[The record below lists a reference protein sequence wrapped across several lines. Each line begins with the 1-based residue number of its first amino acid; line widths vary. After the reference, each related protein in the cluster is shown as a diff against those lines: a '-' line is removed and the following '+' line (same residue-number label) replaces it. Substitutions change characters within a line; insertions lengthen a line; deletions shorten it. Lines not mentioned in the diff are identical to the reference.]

1 MINHKFTSVLSTL
14 ALASMAIGSS
24 MIRSE
29 NALDAPIAFAQSS
42 ATSKAAPNQASN
54 KKPIAAQPK
63 VIAKPITLF
72 WADILEQE
80 PNPQVVTDAN
90 LRKSIQA
97 TGFPWR
103 VKDKAS
109 GIEMLLV
116 PQGKFEMGMS
126 PGDSEALANEK
137 PAHLVTI
144 SKPFYLGR
152 TEVTQGQWV
161 KIMKDNPSNFKVQN
175 PREAMVAIL
184 MKQGMTKEAAL
195 SMTASASIKIDALP
209 VEKVSWEDCQLFCA
223 TSGLVLPTEA
233 QWEYACRAGVSAPC
247 YGEVDD
253 IAWNESNS
261 NGETSHVAQKEA
273 NPLGFYDMIGNLW
286 EWTSDVYVPGFYTI
300 CKDGVIDP
308 RATAMKST
316 PEAIRYVVRGSSWGR
331 NASTCRATV
340 RAGIV
345 GTEQNRFFGFRVARD
360 PLQQESQRNN

>member
-1 MINHKFTSVLSTL
+1 MANPNFVGVLSGL
-14 ALASMAIGSS
+14 AAAGIVSTAMLWQ
-24 MIRSE
+24 E
-29 NALDAPIAFAQSS
+29 NAFSAPSGSTQSNSESKPS
-42 ATSKAAPNQASN
+42 ADQAANGNS
-54 KKPIAAQPK
+54 IVAQPTA
-63 VIAKPITLF
+63 ISKPMTLV
-72 WADILEQE
+72 WANILEQE
-80 PNPQVVTDAN
+80 PNPQVVTDAD
-90 LRKSIQA
+90 LRKRIQE
-97 TGFPWR
+97 TGLPWR
-103 VKDKAS
+103 VQDKVS

-126 PGDSEALANEK
+126 PSDSDALANEK
-137 PAHLVTI
+137 PDHLVTI

-152 TEVTQGQWV
+152 TEVTQGQWFKV
-161 KIMKDNPSNFKVQN
+161 MKENPSNFKVQN
-175 PREAMVAIL
+175 PRAAMIEVL
-184 MKQGMTKEAAL
+184 MKQGITKEDAL

-223 TSGLVLPTEA
+223 MAGFHLPTEA
-233 QWEYACRAGVSAPC
+233 QWEYACRAGVSAPR
-247 YGEVDD
+247 YGEVND
-253 IAWNESNS
+253 IAWHEGNA
-261 NGETSHVAQKEA
+261 NGETNQVAQKLP

>member
-1 MINHKFTSVLSTL
+1 MANPNFVGVLSGL
-14 ALASMAIGSS
+14 AAAGIV
-24 MIRSE
+24 
-29 NALDAPIAFAQSS
+29 S
-42 ATSKAAPNQASN
+42 ATMLWPKNAFSGTSGSTQSNSESKPSADQAANGNS
-54 KKPIAAQPK
+54 IVAQPTA
-63 VIAKPITLF
+63 ISKPITLV
-72 WADILEQE
+72 WANILEQE
-80 PNPQVVTDAN
+80 PNPQVVTDTD
-90 LRKSIQA
+90 LRKRIQE
-97 TGFPWR
+97 TGLPWR
-103 VKDKAS
+103 VQDKVS

-116 PQGKFEMGMS
+116 PQGKFEMGMIS
-126 PGDSEALANEK
+126 GDTDALANEK
-137 PAHLVTI
+137 PDHLVTI

-152 TEVTQGQWV
+152 TEVTQGQWFKV
-161 KIMKDNPSNFKVQN
+161 MKENPSNFKVQN
-175 PREAMVAIL
+175 PRAAMIDVL
-184 MKQGMTKEAAL
+184 MKQGITKEDAV

-223 TSGLVLPTEA
+223 TAGLLLPTEA
-233 QWEYACRAGVSAPC
+233 QWEYACRAGVSAPR
-247 YGEVDD
+247 YGEVND
-253 IAWNESNS
+253 IAWHEGNA
-261 NGETSHVAQKEA
+261 NGETNQVAQKLP